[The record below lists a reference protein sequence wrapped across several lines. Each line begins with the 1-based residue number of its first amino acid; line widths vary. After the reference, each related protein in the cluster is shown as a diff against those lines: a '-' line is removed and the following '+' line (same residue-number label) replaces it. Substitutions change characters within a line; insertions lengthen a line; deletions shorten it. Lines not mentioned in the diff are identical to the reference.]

1 MIGRRLKEARQRS
14 TRSQG
19 DLGEHLGISQQ
30 QVGKYEKGE
39 SSLKVWM
46 MLRAAAF
53 LDVSADTFVAAAR
66 QPGFAEEPAAY
77 EPDAGTRPALDR
89 IIASLQSMLTELE
102 ALRGP
107 EGRPPRRKS

>member
-46 MLRAAAF
+46 MIRAAAF
-53 LDVSADTFVAAAR
+53 LGVSPDALVAAPPP
-66 QPGFAEEPAAY
+66 PGFAEEPAAY
-77 EPDAGTRPALDR
+77 EPETETKPSVDR
-89 IIASLQSMLTELE
+89 IIASLKSTVTELE

-107 EGRPPRRKS
+107 EGRPPRRKG